1 MQITLNGEKI
11 NISDKM
17 TIANLLTE
25 FALSAQKVAVELNQE
40 IIPIEDYKLTILKEN
55 DYIEIVE
62 FVGGG

>member
-40 IIPIEDYKLTILKEN
+40 IIPIEDYKLTILKEK

>member
-1 MQITLNGEKI
+1 MQITLNGEEI

-55 DYIEIVE
+55 DHIEIVE

>member
-55 DYIEIVE
+55 DHIEIVE

>member
-25 FALSAQKVAVELNQE
+25 FALSAQKVAVELNQK